1 MATYQLRLT
10 PELRSLADEGSL
22 DTSVMMVANPNTA
35 AGQPAMIPVSA
46 QRSGY
51 MTTAAS
57 GVGQD
62 VKVTEMKD
70 GEEFTDTLQTITDVI
85 GVVSST

>member
-10 PELRSLADEGSL
+10 PEARNLADEGSL
-22 DTSVMMVANPNTA
+22 DTSVTYITNPNTA
-35 AGQPAMIPVSA
+35 AGQPATIPVSA
-46 QRSGY
+46 QRTGY
-51 MTTAAS
+51 MTTAAG

-62 VKVTEMKD
+62 VKVTEMAD
-70 GEEFTDTLQTITDVI
+70 GAEFTDTLQTITDVL